1 MPPAAS
7 ESGSDDL
14 DAIPAKP
21 KAQKDVAMDD
31 EEDEDDEDEYQV
43 EKIEEHSFVKGKVIY
58 KVKWLGYDEEDDKT
72 WEPIE
77 NLVGAKEAL
86 GAYHRAIGGT
96 PEPPMKGK
104 KPTKASLGKRNSTQA
119 DLDSPAPSSN
129 KKGRGRKSDANGTS
143 AVDTL
148 PVGSWEDH
156 VSSVAAI
163 VESEEVGLT
172 KGKKDV
178 KSLEGLLEW
187 NDGRKTQH
195 KMNVLRQKCP
205 QRLLDYYES
214 HLLKPKLEEAFVAE
228 DYD

>member
-14 DAIPAKP
+14 DAIPAK
-21 KAQKDVAMDD
+21 AIASKDDPMQDGEDGED
-31 EEDEDDEDEYQV
+31 EEEEGEYQV
-43 EKIEEHSFVKGKVIY
+43 EKIVEHNFVKGKVIY
-58 KVKWLGYDEEDDKT
+58 KVKWLGWDAEDDQT
-72 WEPIE
+72 WEPVE
-77 NLVGAKEAL
+77 NLEGAKEFL
-86 GAYHRAIGGT
+86 SAYHRAIGGT
-96 PEPPMKGK
+96 PEPPAKGK

-119 DLDSPAPSSN
+119 DLDSPAPSSS

-143 AVDTL
+143 AVDTF
-148 PVGSWEDH
+148 PVGSWEEH
-156 VSSVAAI
+156 VSAVAAI

-178 KSLEGLLEW
+178 QSLEGLLEW

-195 KMNVLRQKCP
+195 KMALLRQKCP

-214 HLLKPKLEEAFVAE
+214 HLVFQGDPRYVS
-228 DYD
+228 